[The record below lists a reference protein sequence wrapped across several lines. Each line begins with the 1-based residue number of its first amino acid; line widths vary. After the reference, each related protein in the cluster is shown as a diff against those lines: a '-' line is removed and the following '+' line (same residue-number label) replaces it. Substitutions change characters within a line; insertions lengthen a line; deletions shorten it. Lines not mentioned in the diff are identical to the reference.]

1 MATKPGRSSK
11 LEAVIGFDDCG
22 GSTNSPLGAERFW
35 IERFSMVKEK
45 DKRKEKVKEK
55 IHGQTR
61 FEDNYSNRSPATA
74 PEMLVGTSWH
84 NH

>member
-1 MATKPGRSSK
+1 MAMKPGQSLK
-11 LEAVIGFDDCG
+11 LEAVIGLDDCG
-22 GSTNSPLGAERFW
+22 GSTNPPLGAESFW

-61 FEDNYSNRSPATA
+61 FEDNYINHSPAMA
-74 PEMLVGTSWH
+74 LEMLVGIS
-84 NH
+84 

>member
-1 MATKPGRSSK
+1 MAIKPRRSSK

-35 IERFSMVKEK
+35 IERFSIKEK

-55 IHGQTR
+55 IHVQTR
-61 FEDNYSNRSPATA
+61 FEDNYSNHSPATA
-74 PEMLVGTSWH
+74 PEMLVGIS
-84 NH
+84 